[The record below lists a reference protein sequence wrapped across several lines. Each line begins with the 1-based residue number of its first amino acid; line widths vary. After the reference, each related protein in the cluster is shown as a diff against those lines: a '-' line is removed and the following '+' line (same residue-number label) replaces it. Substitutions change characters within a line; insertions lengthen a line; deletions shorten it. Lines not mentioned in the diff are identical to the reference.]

1 MARDRRLRK
10 TEDAI
15 QNAFIKLILDNGYES
30 IKISDLIEEADI
42 NKSTFYLHYNSILG
56 VSYAI
61 EDRLISDALETWNL
75 CKGSLEERL
84 DAFFTFL
91 SKDKKKY
98 QAVIAVSDGHLFKK
112 AESSF
117 KPFFERFVTKTN
129 DKEVRAYRI
138 SFYFGAVYSS
148 IRKWLISSG
157 RTDRKKLIQLLCE
170 MLETTNKKAN

>member
-30 IKISDLIEEADI
+30 IKIGDLIEEADI

-61 EDRLISDALETWNL
+61 EDRLISEALETWNL

-84 DAFFTFL
+84 DSFFTFL
-91 SKDKKKY
+91 LKDKKKY

-117 KPFFERFVTKTN
+117 KPFFERFREETD
-129 DKEVRAYRI
+129 DKEMKPYRV
-138 SFYFGAVYSS
+138 SFYFGATYSV
-148 IRKWLISSG
+148 IRKWLVSSS
-157 RTDRKKLIQLLCE
+157 RTDRKKLIKLLCK
-170 MLETTNKKAN
+170 LLKTTGK